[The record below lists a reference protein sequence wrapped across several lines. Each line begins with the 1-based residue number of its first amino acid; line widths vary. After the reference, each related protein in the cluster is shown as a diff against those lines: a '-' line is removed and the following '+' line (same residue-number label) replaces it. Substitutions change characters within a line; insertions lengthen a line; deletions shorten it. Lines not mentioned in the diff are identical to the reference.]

1 MMEGKIETVYFE
13 SIMALTLNYDEQI
26 NLLQD
31 TIASYEVLLEQLKSE
46 YCDLLVK
53 KQSLDMDT
61 VLECI
66 VANHLSANEVMELV
80 AFKVKSRSGIKK
92 TGDSSKSSS

>member
-1 MMEGKIETVYFE
+1 MEGKIETIYFE

-26 NLLQD
+26 TLLQD
-31 TIASYEVLLEQLKSE
+31 TITSYEQLLKQLKTV

-66 VANHLSANEVMELV
+66 VANNLSANEVMELV
-80 AFKVKSRSGIKK
+80 AFKVKSRGGTLRQEIV
-92 TGDSSKSSS
+92 